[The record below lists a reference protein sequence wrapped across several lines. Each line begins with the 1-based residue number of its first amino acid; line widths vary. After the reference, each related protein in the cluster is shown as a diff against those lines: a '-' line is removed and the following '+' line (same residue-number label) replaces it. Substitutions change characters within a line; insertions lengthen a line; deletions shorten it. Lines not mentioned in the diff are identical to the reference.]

1 MNYTEEIQQSA
12 SNRDITIQDISQFVD
27 EGFNIIEIANPLNT
41 EQFAGKEGQF
51 EGRLRY
57 GDMNIDG
64 YPDLFMT
71 LVIED

>member
-51 EGRLRY
+51 
-57 GDMNIDG
+57 
-64 YPDLFMT
+64 
-71 LVIED
+71 